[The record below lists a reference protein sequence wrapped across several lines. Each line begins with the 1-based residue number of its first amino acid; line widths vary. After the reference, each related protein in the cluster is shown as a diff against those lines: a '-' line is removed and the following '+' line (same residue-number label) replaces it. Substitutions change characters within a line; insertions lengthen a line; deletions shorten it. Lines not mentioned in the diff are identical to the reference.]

1 MHEGRHTGGRGL
13 IMSSYVLQVEN
24 VALLY
29 NKQSNLCFSFNAHQ
43 VGRVTPQNIN
53 KDNRSKMWIPKE
65 EFDLIEITLH
75 LLYILAVNYYLR
87 NGSLF
92 VFFIV
97 EYLHSSTED
106 HFQQPSLL

>member
-1 MHEGRHTGGRGL
+1 
-13 IMSSYVLQVEN
+13 
-24 VALLY
+24 
-29 NKQSNLCFSFNAHQ
+29 
-43 VGRVTPQNIN
+43 
-53 KDNRSKMWIPKE
+53 MWIPKE